1 MTVGE
6 LLKVIDSNASVWIE
20 TTNEEH
26 IYHNDAGYIPP
37 VHTTYKVVNIYPQKI
52 KALCGINAIVI
63 QVNK

>member
-6 LLKVIDSNASVWIE
+6 LLEVIDPNASVWIE
-20 TTNEEH
+20 TKDENH

-37 VHTTYKVVNIYPQKI
+37 VHKTYDVANIYPQKI
-52 KALCGINAIVI
+52 KALYGMNCIVI